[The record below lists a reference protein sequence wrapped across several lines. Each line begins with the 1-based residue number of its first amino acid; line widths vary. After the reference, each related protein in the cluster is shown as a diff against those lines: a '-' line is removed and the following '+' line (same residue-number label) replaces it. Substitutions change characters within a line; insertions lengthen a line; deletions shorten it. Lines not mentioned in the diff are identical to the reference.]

1 MNYSDVDILKLR
13 SKIKSDQS
21 EIANAEIL
29 IENAEKKLQS
39 NIESAYKVLK
49 IYGVGIDE
57 IGELVNKHI
66 K

>member
-29 IENAEKKLQS
+29 IENEEKKLQS